1 LTECITKVASW
12 VVVRISPFIIAFTS
26 ASDSV
31 IATLYMK
38 KRKEQRRITLR
49 TQKEMKSFPLNVRS
63 QFFLGSSF
71 GGGGGGAALDLF
83 LGRMFLKASN
93 ILIQLKGLLGLSLVE
108 VNQAIKAW
116 SF

>member
-1 LTECITKVASW
+1 MTECMRKVASW
-12 VVVRISPFIIAFTS
+12 VVVLISPPIIAATS

-49 TQKEMKSFPLNVRS
+49 MQKEMKSFPLNVSS
-63 QFFLGSSF
+63 QFVFGSSF

-93 ILIQLKGLLGLSLVE
+93 ILIQLRVC
-108 VNQAIKAW
+108 
-116 SF
+116 